1 MKVYFKIKFGSSQ
14 NKIESFGAGRYL
26 VYMTLKKEDSGAM
39 STMLSLISKK
49 LCAEPKN
56 IKYLG
61 KRGEG
66 NLEEHIF
73 DI

>member
-1 MKVYFKIKFGSSQ
+1 MKIYFKIRFNASQ

-26 VYMTLKKEDSGAM
+26 VYMQLSKENPAAM
-39 STMLSLISKK
+39 ATMIALISKQ

-61 KRGEG
+61 RRGEG
-66 NLEEHIF
+66 ALEEHIF